1 MVSSPPA
8 AGTFLL
14 ATAVLWVSSLS
25 QEESTSDENGIRG
38 RVDPSRQ
45 SVKPSP
51 YQTMFGEMDSE
62 MERSEDTHL
71 NCFVKSSSTSSSS
84 QLSCQSGSAFPPDAL
99 FSDSNT
105 LPDCSATSQ
114 LNLSTFLFSTHNL
127 EEFGRHTSSWEILI
141 VSLTNTINRKGRKRN
156 IPQTHHHPPKRPT
169 GVISSSLPLSSF
181 PLMVLLHR
189 LLPSHST
196 EVGVCWIPT

>member
-1 MVSSPPA
+1 MASSPPA

-25 QEESTSDENGIRG
+25 QEESTSDGNGIKG
-38 RVDPSRQ
+38 RVDPSRP
-45 SVKPSP
+45 SVETTLYHHMMVDEIDNGKEGSIAET
-51 YQTMFGEMDSE
+51 Y
-62 MERSEDTHL
+62 L

-114 LNLSTFLFSTHNL
+114 L
-127 EEFGRHTSSWEILI
+127 
-141 VSLTNTINRKGRKRN
+141 VS
-156 IPQTHHHPPKRPT
+156 HF
-169 GVISSSLPLSSF
+169 SSLRASEREINATY
-181 PLMVLLHR
+181 LLLESPDCQR
-189 LLPSHST
+189 HSEREERGT
-196 EVGVCWIPT
+196 YLKLIIILQSAQLG

>member
-14 ATAVLWVSSLS
+14 ATAVLSVSKLPQGYSS
-25 QEESTSDENGIRG
+25 PVEDDCRDESSKIVTRKGDS
-38 RVDPSRQ
+38 
-45 SVKPSP
+45 PSP
-51 YQTMFGEMDSE
+51 HGVQSRH
-62 MERSEDTHL
+62 RSTYL

-84 QLSCQSGSAFPPDAL
+84 QLSCQSGSALPPDAL
-99 FSDSNT
+99 FSESNT

-114 LNLSTFLFSTHNL
+114 LNSSTFLFSTHNL
-127 EEFGRHTSSWEILI
+127 EELGRHTSSWEILN
-141 VSLTNTINRKGRKRN
+141 VSVTNTIDRKGRKRN

-169 GVISSSLPLSSF
+169 GVISSSPPLTSS
-181 PLMVLLHR
+181 PLMVLLHH

-196 EVGVCWIPT
+196 GAGVCWFPTLWS